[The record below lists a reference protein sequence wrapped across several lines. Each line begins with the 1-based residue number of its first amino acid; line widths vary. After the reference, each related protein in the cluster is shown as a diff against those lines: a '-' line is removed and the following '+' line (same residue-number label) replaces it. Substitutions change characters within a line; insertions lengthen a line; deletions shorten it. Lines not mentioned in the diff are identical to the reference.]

1 VLTIPAQKRHHR
13 ATQPGLGHGFT
24 YLPMKRGFLYLLT
37 VIDCHRRK
45 IFSFSLS
52 NTMHTDFYIEA
63 VNEAIQKYGAPEIM
77 NTDQG
82 SQFTSLGFT
91 DLLKS
96 HHIQI
101 SMDGKGCWR
110 DNVIIE
116 RLWRTV
122 KYEDVYLKA
131 YQTTS
136 EAMTGLTQYIQF
148 YKEIRGHRNV
158 STCFEPVM

>member
-1 VLTIPAQKRHHR
+1 
-13 ATQPGLGHGFT
+13 
-24 YLPMKRGFLYLLT
+24 
-37 VIDCHRRK
+37 
-45 IFSFSLS
+45 
-52 NTMHTDFYIEA
+52 MHTDFYIEA